1 MCLKIK
7 TFQKSNQIMMNGH
20 NLMYVKP
27 LIIMNKCSSIRI
39 IVQRKKF
46 KKKINAYHDREEVIH
61 LMIEVF
67 CCLSAFFRNKWIFYF
82 QIKTQTFWLQ
92 WAKPGFVKSNFFP
105 CREIELFHR
114 NIFNYADTKQYCFT
128 SKYYLFQNYI
138 TRW

>member
-46 KKKINAYHDREEVIH
+46 KKKINVYHDREEVIH
-61 LMIEVF
+61 LVIKVF
-67 CCLSAFFRNKWIFYF
+67 FVSRYFFNQQKRM
-82 QIKTQTFWLQ
+82 
-92 WAKPGFVKSNFFP
+92 
-105 CREIELFHR
+105 
-114 NIFNYADTKQYCFT
+114 
-128 SKYYLFQNYI
+128 
-138 TRW
+138 